1 MRFVCQRGGESAAGV
16 ELPVERVSGRA
27 DRRASQLYNQLRGV
41 LFTMALA
48 GIGTFVILKVVNAIL
63 PLRVDEEEEDQGLDL
78 TQHGEQ
84 AYND

>member
-1 MRFVCQRGGESAAGV
+1 
-16 ELPVERVSGRA
+16 
-27 DRRASQLYNQLRGV
+27 
-41 LFTMALA
+41 MALA
-48 GIGTFVILKVVNAIL
+48 GDRDICHSQSGNNGH

>member
-1 MRFVCQRGGESAAGV
+1 
-16 ELPVERVSGRA
+16 
-27 DRRASQLYNQLRGV
+27 
-41 LFTMALA
+41 MALA
-48 GIGTFVILKVVNAIL
+48 GIGTFVILSIVKAVV